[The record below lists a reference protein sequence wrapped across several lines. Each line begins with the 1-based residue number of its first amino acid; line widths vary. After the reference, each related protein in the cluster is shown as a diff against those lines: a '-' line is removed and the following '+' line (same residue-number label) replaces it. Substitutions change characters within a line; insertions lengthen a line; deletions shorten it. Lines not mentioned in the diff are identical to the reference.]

1 MLKNFLNISACVS
14 ACAFAFGFVACS
26 DDNTAGVTE
35 DGNPIAFGESS
46 SSVYNGS
53 SSSVVGGSSAVE
65 SSSAVQSSS
74 SVVAVPK
81 FDVWNGKTDYKI
93 NTGNENTGY
102 WFSFS
107 DDAEGGRSTITW
119 PVPMG
124 NEYTEDVLDPVID
137 YCEGICGS
145 VELQS
150 LESKPWVALGFTLAE
165 ENSTVDISAWW
176 FRYD

>member
-35 DGNPIAFGESS
+35 DGNPIAHGESS
-46 SSVYNGS
+46 SSAVGGSSAVES

-107 DDAEGGRSTITW
+107 DDYSRITW
-119 PVPMG
+119 PVEMG
-124 NEYTEDVLDPVID
+124 NEYTADFF
-137 YCEGICGS
+137 S
-145 VELQS
+145 S
-150 LESKPWVALGFTLAE
+150 SFTFKFVKSNLY
-165 ENSTVDISAWW
+165 
-176 FRYD
+176 FL